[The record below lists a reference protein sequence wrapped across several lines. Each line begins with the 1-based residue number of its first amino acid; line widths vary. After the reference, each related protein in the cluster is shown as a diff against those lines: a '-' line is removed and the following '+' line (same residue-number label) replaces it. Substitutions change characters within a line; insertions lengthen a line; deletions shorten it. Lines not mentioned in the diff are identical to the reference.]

1 VPKLKETQRQQ
12 QQRQRWR
19 RQLLQRRKSRLTNQP
34 THPPTVKL
42 TSLLSLRTPTYTCP
56 SAVSDTPTCQPTRHP
71 PPYHS
76 KNRMTP
82 ASPSAAPLPPI
93 RASDA
98 PTQPTP
104 ARARTTST
112 ARTRVRPARS
122 RRIMMPGFVRRWLW
136 WAECVGIRGL
146 CRWDVELQ
154 YYIGSKA
161 LRRPARA
168 LCGHYVPA
176 RSCAV
181 YDSESLGLSD
191 VSRSASHHRF
201 LHLLTSSKGTARVDF
216 SSVTVALVGDSSWG
230 YPRYAGE
237 QLIPLR
243 CSLLPVIPVSTGEQ

>member
-1 VPKLKETQRQQ
+1 
-12 QQRQRWR
+12 
-19 RQLLQRRKSRLTNQP
+19 
-34 THPPTVKL
+34 
-42 TSLLSLRTPTYTCP
+42 
-56 SAVSDTPTCQPTRHP
+56 
-71 PPYHS
+71 
-76 KNRMTP
+76 M
-82 ASPSAAPLPPI
+82 
-93 RASDA
+93 
-98 PTQPTP
+98 
-104 ARARTTST
+104 
-112 ARTRVRPARS
+112 
-122 RRIMMPGFVRRWLW
+122 
-136 WAECVGIRGL
+136 GIRGL

-243 CSLLPVIPVSTGEQ
+243 CSLLPVIPVSTGEQQARAATLPPSVRSLLETPLRGLPWRADAKPRDHE